1 MPHSLPKHLLVLL
14 TLYCAASL
22 AHFAHNAE
30 FLDEYPNMPVWL
42 SSLKV
47 YAAWFG
53 VTAVGLLGLL
63 VAGTRMRGLGVLLI
77 AVYAALGFDGLAHYS
92 LAPRSAHTFA
102 MNFTIWFEVA
112 TAAVLLVATS
122 MFLFGRSSERY
133 RKGTP
138 VVLLAL
144 LLGAASCATAPVTTR
159 EADERELLRL
169 HQTVLDAHL
178 ASDIELLLE
187 DEEDEYVIASNGAI
201 SRPTREQRRAGL
213 GPYLQATR
221 FLVYRDLVPPVVEVS
236 ADGSLG
242 WVIVQIE
249 AQGEQRTESGAVER
263 LEFVSAWIELYRK
276 QNGRWL
282 RVGNVSNFKPDE

>member
-1 MPHSLPKHLLVLL
+1 VKP
-14 TLYCAASL
+14 
-22 AHFAHNAE
+22 
-30 FLDEYPNMPVWL
+30 D
-42 SSLKV
+42 
-47 YAAWFG
+47 
-53 VTAVGLLGLL
+53 
-63 VAGTRMRGLGVLLI
+63 R
-77 AVYAALGFDGLAHYS
+77 
-92 LAPRSAHTFA
+92 
-102 MNFTIWFEVA
+102 
-112 TAAVLLVATS
+112 
-122 MFLFGRSSERY
+122 
-133 RKGTP
+133 P
-138 VVLLAL
+138 VVIVLCLAL
-144 LLGAASCATAPVTTR
+144 LLGAASCATAPASGR
-159 EADERELLRL
+159 KAEERELLRL

-178 ASDIELLLE
+178 ASDIELLLR
-187 DEEDEYVIASNGAI
+187 DEEDYYVIASDGAI

-249 AQGEQRTESGAVER
+249 AQGEQRTASGAVER

>member
-1 MPHSLPKHLLVLL
+1 M
-14 TLYCAASL
+14 
-22 AHFAHNAE
+22 NAIR
-30 FLDEYPNMPVWL
+30 
-42 SSLKV
+42 
-47 YAAWFG
+47 
-53 VTAVGLLGLL
+53 VTA
-63 VAGTRMRGLGVLLI
+63 
-77 AVYAALGFDGLAHYS
+77 
-92 LAPRSAHTFA
+92 
-102 MNFTIWFEVA
+102 
-112 TAAVLLVATS
+112 
-122 MFLFGRSSERY
+122 
-133 RKGTP
+133 
-138 VVLLAL
+138 LLAL
-144 LLGAASCATAPVTTR
+144 LLTFASCATAPIPDR
-159 EADERELLRL
+159 EAEERELLRL

-178 ASDIELLLE
+178 ASDIELLLR

-201 SRPTREQRRAGL
+201 SRPNREQRRAGL

-249 AQGEQRTESGAVER
+249 AQGEQRTKSGAVKR